1 MIKCYKSVALLVYY
15 ILPQKSSIFSFFKT
29 FFELKLSID
38 KIILIKGV
46 FDMFSV
52 FIRTI
57 IIYLILSILLKIMGK
72 RQIGELE
79 VSELVSTLLISEVAA
94 IPITDPEIPL
104 LRSLI
109 PVLFIGSAEILIS
122 ALKNKLPKLKKIVEG
137 EPVYIIYK
145 GKLKQRALTENR
157 ISINEILTEMRTQ
170 GIGNIND
177 VYYGILE
184 QNGKLSLL
192 KREDKS
198 TTAHAVIIDRVTD
211 KKSLSDLGYDEN
223 WLNKQLR
230 KNKVQAEDVF
240 LMTVTDGG
248 EVTVIEREEEK

>member
-1 MIKCYKSVALLVYY
+1 
-15 ILPQKSSIFSFFKT
+15 
-29 FFELKLSID
+29 
-38 KIILIKGV
+38 
-46 FDMFSV
+46 
-52 FIRTI
+52 
-57 IIYLILSILLKIMGK
+57 MGK

-79 VSELVSTLLISEVAA
+79 VSELVSTLLISEIAA

-122 ALKNKLPKLKKIVEG
+122 ALKNKMPRLKKLVEG

-145 GKLKQRALTENR
+145 GRLMQKALTENR

-192 KREDKS
+192 KKEDS
-198 TTAHAVIIDRVTD
+198 DTTAHAVIIDRVID
-211 KKSLSDLGYDEN
+211 KKGLEELGYDEK
-223 WLNKQLR
+223 WLSKQLR
-230 KNKVQAEDVF
+230 KRKIKCEDIF
-240 LMTVTDGG
+240 LMTVTDDG
-248 EVTVIEREEEK
+248 EITVIEREEEK